1 MLTQRMKSIC
11 IKIPEM
17 IPQIVL
23 ITYVTT
29 EKNIY
34 EEFEKEIE
42 SGEDTAKQDFTIE
55 YRCQPNKCQNQ
66 LIRKQIRNVVRDHY
80 NLSRMYKVLKVKVQE
95 EWREKEEEETTTT
108 ETTTTKTTIM
118 STINSTLPENDSIS
132 QYLSIYVVILY
143 MLLLFV
149 TCNI

>member
-1 MLTQRMKSIC
+1 
-11 IKIPEM
+11 
-17 IPQIVL
+17 
-23 ITYVTT
+23 
-29 EKNIY
+29 
-34 EEFEKEIE
+34 
-42 SGEDTAKQDFTIE
+42 
-55 YRCQPNKCQNQ
+55 
-66 LIRKQIRNVVRDHY
+66 
-80 NLSRMYKVLKVKVQE
+80 MYKVLKVKVQE
-95 EWREKEEEETTTT
+95 EWREKEEEETTTTT